1 MRYRLL
7 ATSMAAGIA
16 LGLSVVTAGSAA
28 ADPREGQC
36 PAGLER
42 ATVEFV
48 QTQVDPGFEGAVA
61 AADANGNNN
70 GYVCYR
76 LNPGRPVVLFGDD
89 SAGFGSGRPAN

>member
-1 MRYRLL
+1 MRHRLFT
-7 ATSMAAGIA
+7 TSLVAGIG
-16 LGLSVVTAGSAA
+16 LGLTVATAGSAA
-28 ADPREGQC
+28 ADPRAGEC

-48 QTQVDPGFEGAVA
+48 QTQVEPGFEGAVA

-70 GYVCYR
+70 GFVCYR

-89 SAGFGSGRPAN
+89 SAGFGSGKPRH